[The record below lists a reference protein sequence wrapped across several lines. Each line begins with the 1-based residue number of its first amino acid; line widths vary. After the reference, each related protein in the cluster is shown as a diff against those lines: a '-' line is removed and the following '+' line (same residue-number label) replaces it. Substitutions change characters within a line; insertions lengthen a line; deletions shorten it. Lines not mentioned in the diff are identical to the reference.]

1 MNRSPIMAFVGIAS
15 VVASIGLMTALFVI
29 PIPEGNRDL
38 LNMSAG
44 VLFGWGGGVVSFYF
58 GSSKSSRD
66 KDEVRRSISAEDKS
80 QA

>member
-1 MNRSPIMAFVGIAS
+1 MAFVGIAS
-15 VVASIGLMTALFVI
+15 VVASIGLMAALFVI
-29 PIPEGNRDL
+29 QIPEGNRDL

-66 KDEVRRSISAEDKS
+66 KDEVRRAVSAEDKS

>member
-1 MNRSPIMAFVGIAS
+1 MAFVGIAS
-15 VVASIGLMTALFVI
+15 VVASIGLMAALFVI

-58 GSSKSSRD
+58 GSSK
-66 KDEVRRSISAEDKS
+66 
-80 QA
+80 